1 MIAISIKNIS
11 KKFIY
16 SGSSSPFI
24 SHIKDFFNGKDY
36 KTQDNV
42 LDSVSFN
49 VENGEVLGIIG
60 KNGSGKST
68 LLKILSDIYIPDSG
82 SVSKSGKSMYIS
94 GHGYGMVHNLTVRD
108 NIFMKGLLLG
118 VPVNVIKKLYDEIID
133 FAELREYKDYLM
145 SQLST
150 GMSTRIAFSATV
162 HFVEYINP
170 DILLLDEVFSGGG
183 DFSFNNKSIAKIDAL
198 IKGKTVIIVSHD
210 LDILKGKCKR
220 VIWLKHGKVELL
232 GETSSIVEGY
242 LKDDSK

>member
-24 SHIKDFFNGKDY
+24 LHIKDFFSGKDY

-42 LDSVSFN
+42 LDSISFN
-49 VENGEVLGIIG
+49 VEKNEVLGIIG

-68 LLKILSDIYIPDSG
+68 LLKILSDIYVQDSG

-118 VPVNVIKKLYDEIID
+118 VPVNVIRKLYNKIID
-133 FAELREYKDYLM
+133 FAEIGEYTDYLM

-162 HFVEYINP
+162 HFVEYVNP

-183 DFSFNNKSIAKIDAL
+183 DFSFNKKSVDKIDSL
-198 IKGKTVIIVSHD
+198 IKGKTVIIVSHNV
-210 LDILKGKCKR
+210 DILKNKCKR
-220 VIWLKHGKVELL
+220 VVWLKNGKVKLL
-232 GETSSIVEGY
+232 GETNSVIDEY
-242 LKDDSK
+242 FKDDSE